1 MKLLSTFLSLILL
14 CVCSTANADDSW
26 VYPKQSSGIA
36 GNCNLHNESNA
47 IFWSRDI
54 DDDFDTIVN
63 WYARKLKATALTQAL
78 EKYSNRG
85 EDASDIS
92 QGSVTA
98 INLTAGADSHSS
110 AVITYFLTP
119 EHKHVTILHPTS
131 QGKVIVISI
140 AGTSKRTS
148 VQLVEKQAK

>member
-1 MKLLSTFLSLILL
+1 MKLLNTFLSLILL

-63 WYARKLKATALTQAL
+63 WYARKLAKKRSQTSIPICKKLLQNFSKSIKDFNNCNTQL
-78 EKYSNRG
+78 CNNEM
-85 EDASDIS
+85 
-92 QGSVTA
+92 V
-98 INLTAGADSHSS
+98 
-110 AVITYFLTP
+110 
-119 EHKHVTILHPTS
+119 
-131 QGKVIVISI
+131 
-140 AGTSKRTS
+140 
-148 VQLVEKQAK
+148 